1 MSNFVEKKAV
11 FKGMTLSQMK
21 AAYSKMTP
29 AERGKYAG
37 AFVRAAKTAPK
48 SKPISKSKPVPKAD
62 PKAKDYRSRTPEA
75 VAARAKRARIM
86 KQYPATGA
94 IKIAAD
100 SKKAKAALDA
110 KYGGKQPDKPKT
122 KSIPVKNRRGR
133 TTGSKEVPVTP
144 KKKTPK
150 VSYNRR
156 GRRL

>member
-48 SKPISKSKPVPKAD
+48 SKPISKSKPIPKSEQANTGTGRD
-62 PKAKDYRSRTPEA
+62 GKFGTGTYGKGRPSGKSNVYKRLYKPGEMVGKDEKTN
-75 VAARAKRARIM
+75 
-86 KQYPATGA
+86 
-94 IKIAAD
+94 
-100 SKKAKAALDA
+100 
-110 KYGGKQPDKPKT
+110 T

-144 KKKTPK
+144 KKKKTPK
-150 VSYNRR
+150 DRYNRR
-156 GRRL
+156 GRRF